1 MKKTLKIV
9 GIILALLLVVVAA
22 AATYVKTALPNTGD
36 APELTIDRTPERIE
50 RGKYLANHVTVCMD
64 CHSIRDWSKFAGPVA
79 GGNMGGGGEKFD
91 ANMGFPGTFY
101 SKNITPYGL
110 GSWTDGEI
118 FRAITSGV
126 TKNGKPLFPLMPYH
140 SYGRM
145 DKEDIY
151 SIIAYIR
158 TLSPVENTVPEPE
171 FDFPVNILINTMP
184 APAAFTNKPDTA
196 NVLEYGKYLV
206 NAANC
211 VDCHSKKDKGNT
223 VPGSEFG
230 GGMEFASPAG
240 IVRTPNITPDMETGI
255 GKWDKAT
262 FLQRF
267 KTYAD
272 SNYVAAT
279 LAPNDLN
286 SPMPWNMY
294 AGMSKSDLEAIYTYL
309 HQLAPIS
316 HAVVRYEKAT
326 GAGK

>member
-22 AATYVKTALPNTGD
+22 AVSYVKTALPNTGD
-36 APELTIDRTPERIE
+36 APDLKIEQTPARIE

-64 CHSIRDWSKFAGPVA
+64 CHSTRDWTKFAGPLA
-79 GGNMGGGGEKFD
+79 NDELGGGGEQFD
-91 ANMGFPGTFY
+91 ANQGFPGTLY
-101 SKNITPYGL
+101 ARNITPFSL

-118 FRAITSGV
+118 FRAVTTGV
-126 TKNGKPLFPLMPYH
+126 SKDGSPLFPLMPYH
-140 SYGRM
+140 SYGKM

-158 TLSPVENTVPEPE
+158 TLRPIDNKTPTPV

-184 APAAFTNKPDTA
+184 APAAFTNKPDTTD
-196 NVLEYGKYLV
+196 VLAYGKYLV
-206 NAANC
+206 NAASC

-230 GGMEFASPAG
+230 GGMEFVGPAG
-240 IVRTPNITPDMETGI
+240 TVRTPNITPDSETGI

-262 FLQRF
+262 FVQRF
-267 KTYAD
+267 KAYAD

-279 LAPNDLN
+279 LTPNDLN

-294 AGMSKSDLEAIYTYL
+294 AGMSQSDLEAIYTYL
-309 HQLAPIS
+309 HSLAPIS
-316 HAVVRYEKAT
+316 HAVVKYEKAT
-326 GAGK
+326 AATE